1 MSFNAKRL
9 VFAVMFVIV
18 VFASLYADNLLVAED
33 KEIQYSSAESTTL
46 ALEKIQPVRTEW
58 VTKPI
63 LPIPTEVIVNTN
75 KARLGKKLFYEQN
88 ISRSKTTSCASCHN
102 PSHGGGDGR
111 RKSVLADGS
120 LAQFNAPTVFN
131 CSLNFRQFWDG
142 RAATLEDQVRLMI
155 TSPLAM
161 GLGWDDVIARLQTNT
176 EYSAEFNQIY
186 ADGITANNVAN
197 AIAEFER
204 SLITPNAPFDR
215 YLRGERNAIS
225 KNEERGYHLFLRYGC
240 VSCHQ
245 GVAVGGNMYGKI
257 GAIRDYFTDPQT
269 VKHEDLGRF
278 NLTQK
283 EKHRYQFKVSSLRN
297 VAKTAPYMHD
307 GSVATLEEAVQ
318 VMGYYNLGVDIP
330 KPDAELITAFLKTL
344 TGEYQGHPL

>member
-1 MSFNAKRL
+1 MSFNTKRL
-9 VFAVMFVIV
+9 VFAAMFIAV

-33 KEIQYSSAESTTL
+33 KEIRYSSTESTQLVTK
-46 ALEKIQPVRTEW
+46 AQPARSEW

-63 LPIPTEVIVNTN
+63 MPIPTDVVVNIN
-75 KARLGKKLFYEQN
+75 KARLGKRLFYEQN
-88 ISRSKTTSCASCHN
+88 ISRDKTTSCASCHN
-102 PSHGGGDGR
+102 PSNGGADGR

-142 RAATLEDQVRLMI
+142 RATSLEDQVKLMI
-155 TSPLAM
+155 TSQSAM
-161 GLGWDDVIARLQTNT
+161 GLPWDDLIVRLQTDA
-176 EYSAEFNQIY
+176 EYQSEFNRIY
-186 ADGITANNVAN
+186 ADGITTNNVTN

-204 SLITPNAPFDR
+204 SLTTPNAPFDR

-225 KNEERGYHLFLRYGC
+225 KNEEQGYRLFLRYGC
-240 VSCHQ
+240 ASCHQ
-245 GVAVGGNMYGKI
+245 GIAVGGNMYGKM
-257 GAIRDYFTDPQT
+257 GAIRDYFTASRAATLADF
-269 VKHEDLGRF
+269 GRF

-283 EKHRYQFKVSSLRN
+283 EQHRYQFKVSSLRN

-307 GSVATLEEAVQ
+307 GSIATLEEAVQ
-318 VMGYYNLGVDIP
+318 VMGYYNLGVEIP
-330 KPDAELITAFLKTL
+330 KSDAELITAFLKTL